1 MRLSTKEF
9 QELISKNGKKTPPA
23 LQKQFAKEQKRANS
37 INKSNKLLVVDEN
50 QEKKKSSSFSYKEI
64 ISQVNNA
71 KIHYKYDKDERTV
84 SIIFEDVKL
93 ITLNEMLAH
102 LQIKSKRFGL
112 FNYKKA
118 IHDKISEFYSTL
130 PKSAQANFKN
140 KVDITLFR
148 SGVRLIDNDSLPPS
162 FKYYI
167 DSLRECGIIG
177 DDNPDV
183 IDDIHF
189 IQEKSRKLVIGIRIK
204 ELDKPII
211 KSTLKDDVSIFDK
224 WEMTLDKDKAV

>member
-9 QELISKNGKKTPPA
+9 QELISKTGKRTPPA
-23 LQKQFAKEQKRANS
+23 LQKQFAKEQKKSNS
-37 INKSNKLLVVDEN
+37 INKESKLLDLASTTP
-50 QEKKKSSSFSYKEI
+50 KKSSSFSYKEI

-93 ITLNEMLAH
+93 ITLNEILAH

-118 IHDKISEFYSTL
+118 IHKKIFDFHSTL
-130 PKSAQANFKN
+130 PESDKANFKN

-211 KSTLKDDVSIFDK
+211 KSTLKDDVSIFDR
-224 WEMTLDKDKAV
+224 WNI

>member
-9 QELISKNGKKTPPA
+9 KELISKNGTKAPTA

-37 INKSNKLLVVDEN
+37 INKSSKLVVPDAP
-50 QEKKKSSSFSYKEI
+50 QEKKKSSNFSYKDI

-71 KIHYKYDKDERTV
+71 KIHYKYDKAERTV
-84 SIIFEDVKL
+84 SIIFEDIKL

-102 LQIKSKRFGL
+102 LQIKTKRFGL

-118 IHDKISEFYSTL
+118 IHDKISDFYSTL
-130 PKSAQANFKN
+130 PESEQANFKN

-167 DSLRECGIIG
+167 DSLRECGIIS

-204 ELDKPII
+204 ELDKPVI
-211 KSTLKDDVSIFDK
+211 KSTLKDDVSIFEK
-224 WEMTLDKDKAV
+224 WEMLDKDKAI

>member
-9 QELISKNGKKTPPA
+9 KELISKNEKKVAYA
-23 LQKQFAKEQKRANS
+23 LQKQFAKEQKLANS
-37 INKSNKLLVVDEN
+37 INKSSKLVAPDET
-50 QEKKKSSSFSYKEI
+50 QEKKKSSNFSYKDI

-84 SIIFEDVKL
+84 SIIFEDIKL

-102 LQIKSKRFGL
+102 LQIKTKRFGL

-130 PKSAQANFKN
+130 PASEQANFKN

-204 ELDKPII
+204 ELDKPVI
-211 KSTLKDDVSIFDK
+211 KSTLKDDVSIFEK
-224 WEMTLDKDKAV
+224 WEMLDKDKAI

>member
-9 QELISKNGKKTPPA
+9 QKLISKNGKTIQPA
-23 LQKQFAKEQKRANS
+23 LQKQFTKEQKKAKV
-37 INKSNKLLVVDEN
+37 INKESKFSDIIPTT
-50 QEKKKSSSFSYKEI
+50 QKKSSNFSYKEI

-93 ITLNEMLAH
+93 ITLNEILAH

-118 IHDKISEFYSTL
+118 IHKKIFDFHSTL
-130 PKSAQANFKN
+130 PENERANFKN

-211 KSTLKDDVSIFDK
+211 KSTLKDEVSIFNR
-224 WEMTLDKDKAV
+224 WELDLDNK

>member
-9 QELISKNGKKTPPA
+9 QKLISKNGKTIQPA
-23 LQKQFAKEQKRANS
+23 LQKQFTKEQKKAKV
-37 INKSNKLLVVDEN
+37 INTESKFSDIIPTT
-50 QEKKKSSSFSYKEI
+50 QKKSSSFSYKEI

-71 KIHYKYDKDERTV
+71 KIHYKYDKDERTA

-118 IHDKISEFYSTL
+118 IHDKIFDFYSSL
-130 PKSAQANFKN
+130 PESERANFKN

-211 KSTLKDDVSIFDK
+211 KSTLKDEVSIFNR
-224 WEMTLDKDKAV
+224 WELDLDNK

>member
-9 QELISKNGKKTPPA
+9 QKLISENGKTTQPA
-23 LQKQFAKEQKRANS
+23 LQKQFAKEQKKAKA
-37 INKSNKLLVVDEN
+37 INKESKLSELIPTI
-50 QEKKKSSSFSYKEI
+50 QKKSSSFSYKEI

-71 KIHYKYDKDERTV
+71 KIHYKYDKDERAV

-118 IHDKISEFYSTL
+118 IHDKIFEFYSTL
-130 PKSAQANFKN
+130 PESEQANFKN

-204 ELDKPII
+204 ELDKPIT

-224 WEMTLDKDKAV
+224 WKFDLDNK

>member
-9 QELISKNGKKTPPA
+9 KELISKNEKKVASA
-23 LQKQFAKEQKRANS
+23 LQKQFAKEQKLANS
-37 INKSNKLLVVDEN
+37 INKSSKLVAPDET
-50 QEKKKSSSFSYKEI
+50 QEKKKSSNFSYKDI

-84 SIIFEDVKL
+84 SIIFEDIKL

-102 LQIKSKRFGL
+102 LQIKTKRFGL

-130 PKSAQANFKN
+130 PASEQANFKN

-204 ELDKPII
+204 ELDKPVI
-211 KSTLKDDVSIFDK
+211 KSTLKDDVSIFEK
-224 WEMTLDKDKAV
+224 WEMLDKDKAI

>member
-9 QELISKNGKKTPPA
+9 QKLISKNGKTIQPA
-23 LQKQFAKEQKRANS
+23 LQKQFTKEQKKAKV
-37 INKSNKLLVVDEN
+37 INKESKFSDIIPTT
-50 QEKKKSSSFSYKEI
+50 QKKSSNFSYKEI

-93 ITLNEMLAH
+93 ITLNEILAH

-118 IHDKISEFYSTL
+118 IHKKIFDFHSTL
-130 PKSAQANFKN
+130 PENERANFKN

-189 IQEKSRKLVIGIRIK
+189 IQEKSRKLAIGIRIK

-211 KSTLKDDVSIFDK
+211 KSTLKDDVSIFDR
-224 WEMTLDKDKAV
+224 WNI

>member
-9 QELISKNGKKTPPA
+9 QKLISENGKTTKPA
-23 LQKQFAKEQKRANS
+23 LQKQFAKEQKKAKA
-37 INKSNKLLVVDEN
+37 INKESKLSDLIPTT
-50 QEKKKSSSFSYKEI
+50 QKKSSSFSYKEI

-118 IHDKISEFYSTL
+118 IHDKIFEFYSTL
-130 PKSAQANFKN
+130 PESEQANFKN

-204 ELDKPII
+204 ELDKPIT

-224 WEMTLDKDKAV
+224 WAFNLDNK

>member
-9 QELISKNGKKTPPA
+9 QKLISKNGKTIQPA
-23 LQKQFAKEQKRANS
+23 LQKQFTKEQKKAKA
-37 INKSNKLLVVDEN
+37 INKESKFSDIIPTT
-50 QEKKKSSSFSYKEI
+50 QKKSSSFSYKEI

-71 KIHYKYDKDERTV
+71 KIHYKYDKDECTV
-84 SIIFEDVKL
+84 SIILEDVKL
-93 ITLNEMLAH
+93 ITLNEILAH

-118 IHDKISEFYSTL
+118 IHDKIFDFYSSL
-130 PKSAQANFKN
+130 PESERAHFKN

-211 KSTLKDDVSIFDK
+211 KSTLKDEVSIFNR
-224 WEMTLDKDKAV
+224 WELDLDNK

>member
-9 QELISKNGKKTPPA
+9 QKLISKNGKKIPPV

-37 INKSNKLLVVDEN
+37 INKQNKILETDEN
-50 QEKKKSSSFSYKEI
+50 QEKKKSSNFSYKDI

-71 KIHYKYDKDERTV
+71 EIHYKYDKGERTV
-84 SIIFEDVKL
+84 SIIFENVKL

-102 LQIKSKRFGL
+102 LQIKNKRFGL

-130 PKSAQANFKN
+130 PANEQANFKN

-167 DSLRECGIIG
+167 DSLRECGIIC

-189 IQEKSRKLVIGIRIK
+189 IQEKSRKLVIGIQIK

-224 WEMTLDKDKAV
+224 WEMFK

>member
-9 QELISKNGKKTPPA
+9 QELISKTGKRTPPA
-23 LQKQFAKEQKRANS
+23 LQKQFAKEQKKSNS
-37 INKSNKLLVVDEN
+37 INKESKLLDLASTTP
-50 QEKKKSSSFSYKEI
+50 KKSSSFSYKEI

-93 ITLNEMLAH
+93 ITLNEILAH

-118 IHDKISEFYSTL
+118 IHKKIFDFHSTL
-130 PKSAQANFKN
+130 PENERANFKN

-211 KSTLKDDVSIFDK
+211 KSTLKDEVSIFNR
-224 WEMTLDKDKAV
+224 WELDLDNK

>member
-9 QELISKNGKKTPPA
+9 QKLISENGKTTQPA
-23 LQKQFAKEQKRANS
+23 LQKQFAKEQKKAKA
-37 INKSNKLLVVDEN
+37 INKESKLSDLIPTA
-50 QEKKKSSSFSYKEI
+50 QKKSSSFSYKEI

-118 IHDKISEFYSTL
+118 IHDKIFEFYSTL
-130 PKSAQANFKN
+130 PESEQANFKN

-204 ELDKPII
+204 ELDKPIT

-224 WEMTLDKDKAV
+224 WKFDLDKK

>member
-9 QELISKNGKKTPPA
+9 QKLISENGKTTQPA
-23 LQKQFAKEQKRANS
+23 LQKQFAKEQKKAKA
-37 INKSNKLLVVDEN
+37 INKESKLSDLIPTT
-50 QEKKKSSSFSYKEI
+50 QKKSSSFSYKEI

-71 KIHYKYDKDERTV
+71 KIHYKYDKDERAV

-102 LQIKSKRFGL
+102 LQIKTKRFGL

-130 PKSAQANFKN
+130 PESERANFKN

-204 ELDKPII
+204 ELDKPIT

-224 WEMTLDKDKAV
+224 WAFNLDNK